1 VEAMHAVK
9 KQSFIKA
16 NEITLD
22 GRRLKQAC
30 QQDSTHSTKKA
41 GYKKHTNISI
51 PFQN

>member
-1 VEAMHAVK
+1 MQWK

-16 NEITLD
+16 IEIMHD
-22 GRRLKQAC
+22 GHMLKQAC